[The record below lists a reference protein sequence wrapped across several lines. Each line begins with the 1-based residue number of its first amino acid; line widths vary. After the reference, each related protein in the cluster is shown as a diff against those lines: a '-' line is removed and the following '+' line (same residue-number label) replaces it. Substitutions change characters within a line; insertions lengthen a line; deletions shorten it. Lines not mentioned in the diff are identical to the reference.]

1 MRFLPHAHRIS
12 LLSPAPVSHIF
23 HSCRPSMPRKQ
34 KAASVPTP
42 IKQSHKAMVVSYR
55 PQTLHDTIHTVL
67 PGEVLP
73 AIPSYSEFIAV
84 RLFVFQLTASRR
96 DWRRSTPRQPT
107 SAAFQLTASR
117 RGWRNEHVRRSWA
130 KRISTHSLTKRL
142 TRKLQ
147 QSVSS
152 LSHFNS
158 QPHEEAD
165 QEQVPLQE
173 TVCISTHSLTKRLT
187 TAKQASRTSC
197 SYFNSQPHEEA
208 DGKRWSNMWRQT
220 HFNSQP
226 HEEAD
231 GPGTSDYMTFSIFQL
246 TASRRGWLDTFLLV
260 RRIIYFNSQPHEEAD
275 GPGTSDYMTF
285 SIFQL
290 TASRRGWHGLI
301 TSQERSDHISTH
313 SLTKRLTRGRPGSS
327 PDVIIS
333 THSLTKRLTRKR
345 KWNWESKRYFN
356 SQPHEEADGL
366 CISKMQRSIVIS
378 THSLTKRL
386 TILPR
391 FGWWNQAISTHSLTK
406 RLTIPS
412 LETLLPGYYFNSQPH
427 EEADDDWGSW
437 IYASHHF
444 NSQPHEEADG
454 FFQHQS

>member
-23 HSCRPSMPRKQ
+23 HNCRPSMPQTQ
-34 KAASVPTP
+34 KAALVPTP
-42 IKQSHKAMVVSYR
+42 IKQSHKAMAFSYR

-165 QEQVPLQE
+165 WTLFYLYGESY
-173 TVCISTHSLTKRLT
+173 ISTHSLTKRLT
-187 TAKQASRTSC
+187 K
-197 SYFNSQPHEEA
+197 
-208 DGKRWSNMWRQT
+208 KRW
-220 HFNSQP
+220 
-226 HEEAD
+226 
-231 GPGTSDYMTFSIFQL
+231 YYK
-246 TASRRGWLDTFLLV
+246 
-260 RRIIYFNSQPHEEAD
+260 IY
-275 GPGTSDYMTF
+275 Y
-285 SIFQL
+285 
-290 TASRRGWHGLI
+290 
-301 TSQERSDHISTH
+301 
-313 SLTKRLTRGRPGSS
+313 
-327 PDVIIS
+327 IIS
-333 THSLTKRLTRKR
+333 THSLTKRLTRLAHDQMVIETFQLTASR
-345 KWNWESKRYFN
+345 RGWRNCLLTESVWWEFQLTASRRGWRPDDFF
-356 SQPHEEADGL
+356 P
-366 CISKMQRSIVIS
+366 VIS
-378 THSLTKRL
+378 SVFQLTASRRGWQ
-386 TILPR
+386 ILP
-391 FGWWNQAISTHSLTK
+391 
-406 RLTIPS
+406 
-412 LETLLPGYYFNSQPH
+412 
-427 EEADDDWGSW
+427 
-437 IYASHHF
+437 
-444 NSQPHEEADG
+444 
-454 FFQHQS
+454 

>member
-231 GPGTSDYMTFSIFQL
+231 GIQQAINADTVAFQL

-290 TASRRGWHGLI
+290 TASRRGWHATASFERTQWYFNSQPHEEADNSSGPHYWI
-301 TSQERSDHISTH
+301 TYISTH
-313 SLTKRLTRGRPGSS
+313 SLTKRLTDYRP
-327 PDVIIS
+327 
-333 THSLTKRLTRKR
+333 KR
-345 KWNWESKRYFN
+345 NN
-356 SQPHEEADGL
+356 
-366 CISKMQRSIVIS
+366 
-378 THSLTKRL
+378 RL
-386 TILPR
+386 
-391 FGWWNQAISTHSLTK
+391 
-406 RLTIPS
+406 
-412 LETLLPGYYFNSQPH
+412 
-427 EEADDDWGSW
+427 
-437 IYASHHF
+437 HF
-444 NSQPHEEADG
+444 NSQPHEEADCRWG
-454 FFQHQS
+454 WPEEEPG